1 VNKKNRQTAIKV
13 LTGVGAAAVVGGAI
27 ATSIVLTRNDDSTQS
42 SVPHHPITDTHLNNY
57 TKNIVTKYAAMLS
70 YYNERVS
77 TGTDIDV
84 AQQCGIFMKKV
95 NDFQPNVSADSNSLK
110 QDEINQR
117 YAFVTQEAKKIGVDV
132 ADFDNYEKNTVPQSV
147 QMLHDSLVKDSGLS
161 DGDATQRADQIKTQM
176 LSNILPKA
184 KRNF

>member
-1 VNKKNRQTAIKV
+1 
-13 LTGVGAAAVVGGAI
+13 VGGAI
-27 ATSIVLTRNDDSTQS
+27 ATAIVLTRNDDSTQS
-42 SVPHHPITDTHLNNY
+42 PTPHHPITDTHLNNY

-70 YYNERVS
+70 YFNERLNP
-77 TGTDIDV
+77 GTDDINV

-117 YAFVTQEAKKIGVDV
+117 YAYVTQEAKKIGVDV
-132 ADFDNYEKNTVPQSV
+132 ADFDNYEKNTVPQSI
-147 QMLHDSLVKDSGLS
+147 QFLHDSLVKDSGMS
-161 DGDATQRADQIKTQM
+161 DNDAAQRANQIETQM
-176 LSNILPKA
+176 ISKILPKA